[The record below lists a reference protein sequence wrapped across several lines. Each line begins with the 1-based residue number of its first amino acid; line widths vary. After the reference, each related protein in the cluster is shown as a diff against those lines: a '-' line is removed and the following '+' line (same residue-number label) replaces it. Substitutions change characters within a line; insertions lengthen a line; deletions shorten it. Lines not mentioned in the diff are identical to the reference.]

1 MSRLFLAVAD
11 QNDDPGVAVVPDIE
25 ALYRTHRPAVYRFA
39 LALSGNAAD
48 AEDITAETF
57 LRVWTA
63 RDRLDLSTVIGYLL
77 TIARHL
83 YLQGVRHA
91 ARRESLEQDVVDPV
105 PSVAVQSAA
114 RDALAAALADLQTL
128 PEMDRAA
135 VLMRAQ
141 EHLQY
146 DEIAAAL
153 RITPGAA
160 KVKVHRARQ
169 RLWTLRQAREGY
181 TR

>member
-1 MSRLFLAVAD
+1 MADDQGLGRAGDVA
-11 QNDDPGVAVVPDIE
+11 NVE
-25 ALYRTHRPAVYRFA
+25 TLYRVHGPAVYRFA

-48 AEDITAETF
+48 ADDITAETF

-83 YLQGVRHA
+83 YLHGVRHA
-91 ARRESLEQDVVDPV
+91 ARRQPLDHDVVDDAS
-105 PSVAVQSAA
+105 SVSTRSEA
-114 RDALAAALADLQTL
+114 RDALTATLADLQTL

-141 EHLQY
+141 EQLPY

-153 RITPGAA
+153 GITPGAA

-169 RLWTLRQAREGY
+169 RLWTMRQTREG
-181 TR
+181 RRP